1 MRLVAHLAKKY
12 QNTDYEMV
20 ELLSVGTIGL
30 IKAVNTFRADRGSR
44 LGTYAAKCIE
54 KAVRMKSGCLFL
66 CCAWRRKYLFRFSEV
81 SCFHRFIG
89 QQLLA
94 GAVHG
99 DLAGLQYITD
109 ISGVKGHIGVLL
121 DQKESG

>member
-44 LGTYAAKCIE
+44 LGTYAAKCIGKGSQNE
-54 KAVRMKSGCLFL
+54 IWLPFSVLCL
-66 CCAWRRKYLFRFSEV
+66 A
-81 SCFHRFIG
+81 
-89 QQLLA
+89 A
-94 GAVHG
+94 
-99 DLAGLQYITD
+99 
-109 ISGVKGHIGVLL
+109 
-121 DQKESG
+121 